1 MRQKEEVK
9 YKLVFAIVKNDVF
22 TWMLE
27 PYAVQVMKSG
37 MFAYNHQR
45 ISSNNVLNYIKE
57 LSEEEETAIR
67 LLDDCRADA
76 INRIFGQ
83 NKFRSGNFV
92 SDLHNNSSLLR
103 MVIAYLR
110 EKTDQ
115 AIQVLAKAKIPLH
128 FKGEKADLINE
139 EPIIPVHEKL
149 KFNFNFSLNEEG
161 LVYTIKTSLD
171 GRTLNL
177 TEENTLILNYDPC
190 WLIHKGQFIQ
200 AADNVDGK
208 KLQPFLSKD
217 TLLIPQSQTDAYL
230 SKFVKHIVGQ
240 YPFKLEG
247 MTHSYWDG
255 TPKARLEIENSLQ
268 NRPALVLH
276 FAYDTVLYRYASE
289 AKYHVDLKKE
299 KGQYHFRIV
308 QRNQDFEKEIKSWLL
323 DNGLIHISGSSFQFF
338 ETEFKDNDKKKG
350 AIFDIISLVNLN
362 RDVFSEKGIDIVYRH
377 KQDYFTGKI
386 ELKQQFIEDADW
398 FDLKIYVM
406 FDDLRIPFSALKKNI
421 VENNREF
428 LLPNGNI
435 AILPA
440 EWFSKFRDLALISD
454 SDGEEIRVKKSQFN
468 YIKPFLTENSRIDNF
483 IENSTKG
490 HIPLQEK
497 PLSFIKTLRP
507 YQLRGMSWFM
517 YLHENNF
524 GGCLSD
530 DMGLGKTIQVLAFI
544 QKIKELSED
553 SKNEGRQMNLF
564 SKNSKGTSLI
574 VMPLSLI
581 HNWEEETRSTAPE
594 LKVMRH
600 TGIHRRFSKEVFS
613 NHDIILTTYGVVR
626 NDIEKLSSFDFKFI
640 FLDESQYIKNPE
652 SKIFH
657 AVSRL
662 KAEQR
667 FVLTG
672 TPIENSLLDLW
683 SQLTFVNPGLLGDL
697 RFFRNKFYQPIEK
710 HGSESSE
717 KKFHQIINPFILR
730 RTKAAVAP
738 ELPNLTEKIHYCTM
752 TEEQSELYEK
762 RKSEIRNYIL
772 EGTQKYG
779 MDKMYMVI
787 LSGLMRLRLIA
798 NHPII
803 NEKDYTGESGKFN
816 EVKENIEK
824 VIGGGHK
831 TLIFSQFVKHLSI
844 YKSYLESKNIPHL
857 MLTGQSSAQNREKM
871 IHAFQTTNDFP
882 VFLISLKAG
891 GVGLNLTAADFVF
904 MLDPWWNPA
913 VEQQAINRTHRIGQD
928 KKVISYKFITQ
939 DTIEEKILALQQKK
953 TDLFNTII
961 NNKTVKSFSEEQIHE
976 LLS

>member
-1 MRQKEEVK
+1 MRKKEEIT
-9 YKLVFAIVKNDVF
+9 YKLVFAIVKHDVF

-27 PYAVQVMKSG
+27 PFAVQVMKSG
-37 MFAYNHQR
+37 MFAYNHHR
-45 ISSNNVLNYIKE
+45 VSSNNVLNYVSE
-57 LSEEEETAIR
+57 LSEDEESVIK
-67 LLDDCRADA
+67 LLDDCRADS

-83 NKFRSGNFV
+83 NKFRPGNFI
-92 SDLHNNSSLLR
+92 SDLQNNKGLMK

-110 EKTDQ
+110 DKTDQ
-115 AIQVLAKAKIPLH
+115 AVQVLADSQIPLY

-139 EPIIPVHEKL
+139 EPIIPIQEKL
-149 KFNFNFSLNEEG
+149 KCNFNFSLNDG
-161 LVYTIKTSLD
+161 VLTYKIKTCL
-171 GRTLNL
+171 GEKTLKPN
-177 TEENTLILNYDPC
+177 EDNTLILNYDPC
-190 WLIHKGQFIQ
+190 WLIHEGQFIQ
-200 AADNVDGK
+200 ADDNVDGK
-208 KLQPFLSKD
+208 KLQPFLKKD
-217 TLLIPQSQTDAYL
+217 SLVIPQNQTESYL
-230 SKFVKHIVGQ
+230 NKFVKHIVGQ
-240 YPFKLEG
+240 YRFTLDG
-247 MTHSYWDG
+247 MTHEFWNG

-268 NRPALVLH
+268 NKPALILH
-276 FAYDTVLYRYASE
+276 FAYDNVLFRYASE
-289 AKYHVDLKKE
+289 IKYHVDLNKIE
-299 KGQYHFRIV
+299 GQYHFRIIR
-308 QRNQDFEKEIKSWLL
+308 RNDKFEKEIRDWLL
-323 DNGLIHISGSSFQFF
+323 DNGLIHVSGSSFQFI
-338 ETEFKDNDKKKG
+338 ETEFKDTDKKKG

-362 RDVFSEKGIDIVYRH
+362 RDVFSEKGIEIVYHH

-386 ELKQQFIEDADW
+386 ELKQQFVEDSDW

-406 FDDLRIPFSALKKNI
+406 FDDLRIPFSALRKNI
-421 VENNREF
+421 VENNREYV
-428 LLPNGNI
+428 LPNGNI

-440 EWFSKFRDLALISD
+440 EWFSKFRDLALISET
-454 SDGEEIRVKKSQFN
+454 DGEEIRVKKSQFN

-483 IENSTKG
+483 IENANKG
-490 HIPLQEK
+490 NIPLQEN
-497 PLSFIKTLRP
+497 PRSFIKTLRP

-544 QKIKELSED
+544 QKSKELAME
-553 SKNEGRQMNLF
+553 EGKTTEPDLF
-564 SKNSKGTSLI
+564 TKGTTGTSLI

-581 HNWEEETRSTAPE
+581 HNWEEEIRTTAPE
-594 LKVMRH
+594 LRAMRH
-600 TGIHRRFSKEVFS
+600 TGIHRQFSKEVFAK
-613 NHDIILTTYGVVR
+613 HDIILTTYGVVR
-626 NDIEKLSSFDFKFI
+626 NDIDKLSDFDFKFI

-662 KAEQR
+662 QSQQR

-672 TPIENSLLDLW
+672 TPIENSLIDLW

-730 RTKAAVAP
+730 RTKEEVAP

-752 TEEQSELYEK
+752 TEEQAELYER

-798 NHPII
+798 NHPVI
-803 NEKDYTGESGKFN
+803 NEKEFTGESGKFN
-816 EVKENIEK
+816 EIRENIEK

-831 TLIFSQFVKHLSI
+831 ALIFSQFVKHLSI
-844 YKSYLESKNIPHL
+844 YQSYLESRNIPHL
-857 MLTGQSSAQNREKM
+857 MLTGQTSAQNREKM
-871 IHAFQTTNDFP
+871 IRAFQNTNDYP

-939 DTIEEKILALQQKK
+939 GTIEEKILALQQKK

-961 NNKTVKSFSEEQIHE
+961 NNKTIKSFSEEQIHE

>member
-1 MRQKEEVK
+1 MIKKEEIT
-9 YKLVFAIVKNDVF
+9 YKLVFAIVKHEVF
-22 TWMLE
+22 AWILE
-27 PYAVQVMKSG
+27 PFAVQVMKSG

-45 ISSNNVLNYIKE
+45 VSSNTVLNYIKT
-57 LSEEEETAIR
+57 LSEEEETVLK
-67 LLDDCRADA
+67 LLDDCRADS

-83 NKFRSGNFV
+83 NKFRPGNFIT
-92 SDLHNNSSLLR
+92 DLQKNKGLYK

-110 EKTDQ
+110 DKTDQ
-115 AIQVLAKAKIPLH
+115 AVQLLANASIPLY
-128 FKGEKADLINE
+128 FKGEKADLINQ
-139 EPIIPVHEKL
+139 EPIIPIQNKL
-149 KFNFNFSLNEEG
+149 DCKFNFSLNSG
-161 LVYTIKTSLD
+161 VLTYTIETFLGENKLK
-171 GRTLNL
+171 LN
-177 TEENTLILNYDPC
+177 EENTLILNYDPC
-190 WLIHKGQFIQ
+190 WLIHEGKFIQ

-208 KLQPFLSKD
+208 KLQPFLNKD
-217 TLLIPQSQTDAYL
+217 ALVIPESQTDSYL
-230 SKFVKHIVGQ
+230 NKFVKHILGQ
-240 YPFKLEG
+240 YQFTLEG
-247 MTHSYWDG
+247 MTHSYFEE
-255 TPKARLEIENSLQ
+255 TPTARLEIENSLQ

-276 FAYDTVLYRYASE
+276 FAYDGVLFKYASE
-289 AKYHVDLKKE
+289 VGYHVDQKKI
-299 KGQYHFRIV
+299 KGSYHFRIIK
-308 QRNQDFEKEIKSWLL
+308 RNYAYEKEIKSWLL
-323 DNGLIHISGSSFQFF
+323 ENGLMHVSGSSFQFI
-338 ETEFKDNDKKKG
+338 ETEFKNSEKKKG

-386 ELKQQFIEDADW
+386 EIKQQFVEDADW
-398 FDLKIYVM
+398 FDLNIYVM

-440 EWFSKFRDLALISD
+440 EWFSKFRDIALISD
-454 SDGEEIRVKKSQFN
+454 TEGEKIRVKKSQFN
-468 YIKPFLTENSRIDNF
+468 FIKPFLTENSRIDNF
-483 IENSTKG
+483 IENASKG
-490 HIPLQEK
+490 NIPLQEK
-497 PLSFIKTLRP
+497 PQSLIKTLRP

-544 QKIKELSED
+544 QKNKELTAEEA
-553 SKNEGRQMNLF
+553 NEEKQLDIF
-564 SKNSKGTSLI
+564 KAKPKGTSLI

-581 HNWEEETRSTAPE
+581 HNWEEEVRTTTPE
-594 LKVMRH
+594 LRVMRH
-600 TGIHRRFSKEVFS
+600 IGIHRNFSKEVFAK
-613 NHDIILTTYGVVR
+613 HDIILTTYGVAR

-662 KAEQR
+662 SAQQR

-672 TPIENSLLDLW
+672 TPIENSLIDLW

-730 RTKAAVAP
+730 RTKGEVAP

-752 TEEQSELYEK
+752 TEEQAELYEK

-772 EGTQKYG
+772 EGTKKYG

-803 NEKDYTGESGKFN
+803 NEKSYDGQSGKFN
-816 EVKENIEK
+816 EVRENIEK

-831 TLIFSQFVKHLSI
+831 ALIFSQFVKHLSI
-844 YKSYLESKNIPHL
+844 YQSYLESKNIPHL
-857 MLTGQSSAQNREKM
+857 MLTGQSSAHKREKM
-871 IHAFQTTNDFP
+871 IQEFQNSDKYP

-904 MLDPWWNPA
+904 ILDPWWNPA

-939 DTIEEKILALQQKK
+939 STIEEKILALQQKK

-961 NNKTVKSFSEEQIHE
+961 NNKTIKSFSEEEIHE

>member
-1 MRQKEEVK
+1 MIKKEEIT
-9 YKLVFAIVKNDVF
+9 YKLVFTIVKHDVF
-22 TWMLE
+22 AWILE

-37 MFAYNHQR
+37 MFAYNHHR
-45 ISSNNVLNYIKE
+45 VSLNTVRNYVEE
-57 LSEEEETAIR
+57 LSEAEEIVIK
-67 LLDDCRADA
+67 LLDDCRADS

-83 NKFRSGNFV
+83 NKFRPGNFIA
-92 SDLHNNSSLLR
+92 DLHKNKGLMK

-110 EKTDQ
+110 DKTDQ
-115 AIQVLAKAKIPLH
+115 AVQELANAKIPLF
-128 FKGEKADLINE
+128 FKGDRADLINE
-139 EPIIPVHEKL
+139 DAIIPIQDKL
-149 KFNFNFSLNEEG
+149 KCIFNFSLNKG
-161 LVYTIKTSLD
+161 ILTYTIN
-171 GRTLNL
+171 TLLGDQPIKPN
-177 TEENTLILNYDPC
+177 EDSTLILNYDPC
-190 WLIHKGQFIQ
+190 WLIHNGQFIQ

-208 KLQPFLSKD
+208 KLQPFMQKD
-217 TLLIPQSQTDAYL
+217 ALVIPESQTDSYL
-230 SKFVKHIVGQ
+230 NKFVKPMVGQ
-240 YPFKLEG
+240 YHFTLDG
-247 MTHSYWDG
+247 MTHEFWEG
-255 TPKARLEIENSLQ
+255 VPKARLEIENSLQ
-268 NRPALVLH
+268 NKPALVLQ
-276 FAYDTVLYRYASE
+276 FAYDNVLFRYASE
-289 AKYHVDLKKE
+289 MRYHVDLKK
-299 KGQYHFRIV
+299 KSNSYHFRIIR
-308 QRNQDFEKEIKSWLL
+308 RNDAFEKEIKEWLT

-338 ETEFKDNDKKKG
+338 ETEFKDTDRKKG

-362 RDVFSEKGIDIVYRH
+362 RDVFTEKGIEIVYHHR
-377 KQDYFTGKI
+377 QEYFTGKI
-386 ELKQQFIEDADW
+386 ELKQQFVEDSDW

-428 LLPNGNI
+428 ILPNGNI

-440 EWFSKFRDLALISD
+440 EWFAKFRDLALISE

-468 YIKPFLTENSRIDNF
+468 YIKPFLTENSRIDSF
-483 IENSTKG
+483 IENANKG
-490 HIPLQEK
+490 NIPILEN
-497 PLSFIKTLRP
+497 PRSFIKTLRP

-544 QKIKELSED
+544 QKNKEMTHASLGDEKQLD
-553 SKNEGRQMNLF
+553 LFTKEGT
-564 SKNSKGTSLI
+564 GTSLI

-581 HNWEEETRSTAPE
+581 HNWEEEIRTTAPE
-594 LKVMRH
+594 LRAMRH
-600 TGIHRRFSKEVFS
+600 TGIHRRYSKEEFAK
-613 NHDIILTTYGVVR
+613 HDIILTTYGVVR
-626 NDIEKLSSFDFKFI
+626 NDIEKLKKFNFKFI

-657 AVSRL
+657 AVSSL

-672 TPIENSLLDLW
+672 TPIENSLIDLW

-730 RTKAAVAP
+730 RTKEEVAP
-738 ELPNLTEKIHYCTM
+738 ELPDLTEKTYYCTM
-752 TEEQSELYEK
+752 SEEQAELYEK

-803 NEKDYTGESGKFN
+803 NEKDYLGESGKFN

-831 TLIFSQFVKHLSI
+831 ALIFSQFVKHLSI
-844 YKSYLESKNIPHL
+844 YESYLESRNIPHL
-857 MLTGQSSAQNREKM
+857 MLTGQTSAQNREKM
-871 IHAFQTTNDFP
+871 IHAFQTTNDYP
-882 VFLISLKAG
+882 VFLISLTAG

-961 NNKTVKSFSEEQIHE
+961 NNKTIKSFNEEQIQE